1 MSACAPRVR
10 RCAALRLR
18 LRKAANADTRPYRRS
33 RDGHPTDALRF
44 PSLVARGGVSRSPSR
59 GRACPPRGD
68 PGARTLFDSQVEIPM
83 LLVAPGDDGFPS
95 PASLGKVS
103 GGARRMG
110 CGKQV
115 WSIVGSRCGFMQCYS
130 RRSNGLYPIRRQ
142 RLEMW
147 ECRSA
152 KARERP
158 EGTDEGFRRESIG
171 IHQAPLVEFNAWR
184 PRPGRR
190 KRRTAGVQSCTY
202 NFDCLASAKKY

>member
-1 MSACAPRVR
+1 MRSSAPSTTKGRQRGHTTLSPVER
-10 RCAALRLR
+10 RAS
-18 LRKAANADTRPYRRS
+18 DGRS
-33 RDGHPTDALRF
+33 A
-44 PSLVARGGVSRSPSR
+44 VSFSR
-59 GRACPPRGD
+59 GERGRLPFPFARKSLSPRGD

-115 WSIVGSRCGFMQCYS
+115 WSVVGSRCGFMQCYS
-130 RRSNGLYPIRRQ
+130 RRSSGLYPIRRR

-190 KRRTAGVQSCTY
+190 KRRTAGVQPCTY